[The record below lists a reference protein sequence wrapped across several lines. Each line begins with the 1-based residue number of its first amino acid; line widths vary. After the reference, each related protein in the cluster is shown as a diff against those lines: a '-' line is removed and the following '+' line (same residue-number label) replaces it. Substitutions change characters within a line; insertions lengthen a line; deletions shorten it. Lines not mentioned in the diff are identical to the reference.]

1 MAGPSGR
8 LSGVLAGLADGGG
21 RTGWA
26 TAPVALM
33 ILAAPVACDA
43 LFAL

>member
-8 LSGVLAGLADGGG
+8 LSGVLAGLADGDG

>member
-21 RTGWA
+21 RTGWVQ
-26 TAPVALM
+26 APAASM

-43 LFAL
+43 LFEL